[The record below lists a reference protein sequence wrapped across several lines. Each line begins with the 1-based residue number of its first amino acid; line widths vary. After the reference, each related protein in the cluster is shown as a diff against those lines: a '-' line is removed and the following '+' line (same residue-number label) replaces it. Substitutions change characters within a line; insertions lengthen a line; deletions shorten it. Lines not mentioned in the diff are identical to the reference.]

1 MARLRSLAKVRDT
14 AAIRAMVPLSRLI
27 ADLTGER
34 PRQRGRELVV
44 RCPFHED
51 RSPSLRVND
60 EKNHGVWCCD
70 PCGKGGDVFR
80 FVMDHQGLSFLDAVD
95 FVVGRYGV
103 ESDAGTSESAPW

>member
-80 FVMDHQGLSFLDAVD
+80 FVMDHQGLTFAAAGNFL
-95 FVVGRYGV
+95 GERYQA
-103 ESDAGTSESAPW
+103 ERSRT

>member
-27 ADLTGER
+27 AELTGEP

-60 EKNHGVWCCD
+60 EKNDGVWCCD
-70 PCGKGGDVFR
+70 PCGKGGDVFQ

-95 FVVGRYGV
+95 FVVRRYGV
-103 ESDAGTSESAPW
+103 ESNSVTSESAPW